1 MRGERGQPCLTPRKM
16 SIQMETLLPKDG
28 ATLTSEREE
37 EMKRVTQ
44 EGKPTLLRT
53 FRAQVWS
60 MESKA
65 LAVSRKNKRRWVLE
79 TTPWKKN

>member
-1 MRGERGQPCLTPRKM
+1 MTPRKM
-16 SIQMETLLPKDG
+16 SIQMETLLPNDG
-28 ATLTSEREE
+28 ATLTSQREE

-60 MESKA
+60 IESKA
-65 LAVSRKNKRRWVLE
+65 LAVSRK
-79 TTPWKKN
+79 KKIKFLFLTNHTGISP